1 MPDDAKSMQRFSR
14 ATIEDFMQR
23 CFVATGIPNDD
34 AGTIAHF
41 MAESDIMGKD
51 SHGIFRLPGYIGR
64 LQAGGFN
71 KTPNIRIEQER
82 TATALVDGD
91 NGMGHLVINYCAET
105 AIRKAKQTG
114 VAWVGVHHS
123 NHAGAAGAYAM
134 LPLAHDMIG
143 LYVAVGSANHVPPWG
158 GTESM
163 LSTNPIAV
171 AIPGMEEDP
180 ILLDMATTVTSYGK
194 VKVHA
199 QQGIPMPEGWMIDGA
214 GNPMTDA
221 SLADSGY
228 LVPIG
233 GAKGYGLALVFGI
246 LAGTLNGA
254 AFGRDV
260 VDMNA
265 DKSSVTNT
273 GQFIIA
279 LDIAAFMDVDTF
291 KRQIDDVIRLMR
303 SSATLAGV
311 DRVRMPGE
319 GSHAAIADRVAH
331 GIPLSPPLLDG
342 LRNVAGELNVAPL
355 D

>member
-1 MPDDAKSMQRFSR
+1 MPDDAKPMQRFSR
-14 ATIEDFMQR
+14 AAIEDFMQR
-23 CFVATGIPNDD
+23 CFVATGFPSDD
-34 AGTIAHF
+34 AGIIARF

-51 SHGIFRLPGYIGR
+51 SHGIFRLPAYIGR
-64 LQAGGFN
+64 VQGGGFN

-91 NGMGHLVINYCAET
+91 NGMGHLVINYCAEL

-114 VAWVGVHHS
+114 VSWVGVHHS

-143 LYVAVGSANHVPPWG
+143 IYVAVGSANHLPPWG

-199 QQGIPMPEGWMIDGA
+199 QRGIPMPEGWMIDRD
-214 GNPMTDA
+214 GNSMTDA
-221 SLADSGY
+221 SLSDSGF
-228 LVPIG
+228 LLPIG
-233 GAKGYGLALVFGI
+233 GAKGYGLALIFGI

-254 AFGRDV
+254 AFGKDV

-265 DKSSVTNT
+265 DNSSVTNT

-279 LDIAAFMDVDTF
+279 LDIAAFMDVDKF
-291 KRQIDDVIRLMR
+291 KREIDDVVRQMR
-303 SSATLAGV
+303 SSATLTGV
-311 DRVRMPGE
+311 ESVRMPGE
-319 GSHAAIADRVAH
+319 GSHAAIADRMAN
-331 GIPLSPPLLDG
+331 GIPLPVPLLDG
-342 LRNVAGELNVAPL
+342 LRKVANELNVSPL

>member
-1 MPDDAKSMQRFSR
+1 MPDDAIQMQRFSR
-14 ATIEDFMQR
+14 AAIEDFMQR
-23 CFVATGIPNDD
+23 CFVAAGLPRDD
-34 AGTIAHF
+34 AGTVAHF

-51 SHGIFRLPGYIGR
+51 SHGIFRLPGYISR
-64 LQAGGFN
+64 LKAGGFN

-91 NGMGHLVINYCAET
+91 NGMGHLVINFCAET
-105 AIRKAKQTG
+105 AIRKAKDTG

-143 LYVAVGSANHVPPWG
+143 LYVAVGSANHLPPWG
-158 GTESM
+158 GTDM
-163 LSTNPIAV
+163 LLSTNPIAV
-171 AIPGMEEDP
+171 AVPGMDEDP

-199 QQGIPMPEGWMIDGA
+199 QRGIPMPEGWMIDRD

-221 SLADSGY
+221 SLSDSGF
-228 LVPIG
+228 LLPIG
-233 GAKGYGLALVFGI
+233 GAKGYGLALIFGI

-254 AFGRDV
+254 AFGKDV

-265 DKSSVTNT
+265 DNSSVTNT

-291 KRQIDDVIRLMR
+291 KRQVDEVIHQMHG
-303 SSATLAGV
+303 SKTLAGV
-311 DRVRMPGE
+311 ERVRLPGE
-319 GSHAAIADRVAH
+319 GSHAAIADRTAN
-331 GIPLSPPLLDG
+331 GIPLPVPLLDG
-342 LRNVAGELNVAPL
+342 LRKIADEFGVAPL

>member
-1 MPDDAKSMQRFSR
+1 MPDDAKPMQRFTR

-23 CFVATGIPNDD
+23 CFVAAGLPSDD
-34 AGTIAHF
+34 AGIVARF

-64 LQAGGFN
+64 LTSGGFN

-105 AIRKAKQTG
+105 AIRKAKETG

-143 LYVAVGSANHVPPWG
+143 LYVAVGSANHLPPWG
-158 GTESM
+158 GTDM
-163 LSTNPIAV
+163 LLSTNPIAV
-171 AIPGMEEDP
+171 AIPGMDENP

-199 QQGIPMPEGWMIDGA
+199 QRGIPMPEGWMIDGD
-214 GNPMTDA
+214 GNPLTDA

-228 LVPIG
+228 LLPIG
-233 GAKGYGLALVFGI
+233 GAKGYGLALIFGI

-254 AFGRDV
+254 AFGKDV

-265 DKSSVTNT
+265 DKTSATNT

-279 LDIAAFMDVDTF
+279 LDIAAFMDVDAF
-291 KRQIDDVIRLMR
+291 KRQIDEVVRQMR
-303 SSATLAGV
+303 GSATLAGV
-311 DRVRMPGE
+311 EQVRLPGD
-319 GSHAAIADRVAH
+319 GSHAAIADRVAN
-331 GIPLSPPLLDG
+331 GIPLPAPLLDG
-342 LRNVAGELNVAPL
+342 LRKVAADLGVAPL

>member
-1 MPDDAKSMQRFSR
+1 MPDDAKPMQRFSR
-14 ATIEDFMQR
+14 VAIEDFMHR
-23 CFVATGIPNDD
+23 CFVATGFPSDD
-34 AGTIAHF
+34 AGIIARF

-64 LQAGGFN
+64 VQAGGFN
-71 KTPNIRIEQER
+71 KTPNIHIEQER

-91 NGMGHLVINYCAET
+91 NGMGHLVINFCAET

-114 VAWVGVHHS
+114 VSWVGVHHS

-143 LYVAVGSANHVPPWG
+143 LYVAVGSANHLPPWG
-158 GTESM
+158 GIESL

-199 QQGIPMPEGWMIDGA
+199 QRGIPMPEGWMIDGD

-221 SLADSGY
+221 SLSDSGY
-228 LVPIG
+228 LLPIG
-233 GAKGYGLALVFGI
+233 GAKGYGLALIFGI

-254 AFGRDV
+254 AFGKDV

-265 DKSSVTNT
+265 DASSATNT

-279 LDIAAFMDVDTF
+279 LDIAAFMDVDEF
-291 KRQIDDVIRLMR
+291 KRQIDDVVRLMR
-303 SSATLAGV
+303 ASKTLPGV
-311 DRVRMPGE
+311 DSVRMPGE
-319 GSHAAIADRVAH
+319 GSHAAIADRVAN
-331 GIPLSPPLLDG
+331 GIPLPDPLLTG
-342 LRNVAGELNVAPL
+342 LRKVADELNVAPL
-355 D
+355 G